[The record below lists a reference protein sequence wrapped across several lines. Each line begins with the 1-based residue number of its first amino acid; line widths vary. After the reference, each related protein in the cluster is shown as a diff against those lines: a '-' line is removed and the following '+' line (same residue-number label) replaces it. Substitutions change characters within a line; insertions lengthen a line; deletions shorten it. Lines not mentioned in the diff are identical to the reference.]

1 MLSSAMWLE
10 INFFQKNGFD
20 NTQINNIVSKSPDV
34 LFYKVD
40 KTLQPKL
47 VILQEIGLSSK
58 DLYKFL
64 MENYGFSGKV
74 CDENIVKI
82 IKKNSWLFRYNFTKT
97 MTSNVLL
104 LQRGGLSDEKI
115 RKFILQNP
123 MRITR
128 NRGWIEDVIHRVEK
142 DLGIPR
148 DSVFGIS
155 FCF

>member
-1 MLSSAMWLE
+1 MPSSAMWLE

-34 LFYKVD
+34 LFCKVD

-64 MENYGFSGKV
+64 MENYGF
-74 CDENIVKI
+74 
-82 IKKNSWLFRYNFTKT
+82 FRK
-97 MTSNVLL
+97 
-104 LQRGGLSDEKI
+104 DEKI

-123 MRITR
+123 MRIRR

-148 DSVFGIS
+148 DSEYLASRSVLILTRSLEKSDSKDIGS
-155 FCF
+155 

>member
-74 CDENIVKI
+74 
-82 IKKNSWLFRYNFTKT
+82 W
-97 MTSNVLL
+97 LL
-104 LQRGGLSDEKI
+104 LLDLYLTILEIYWVVMKI
-115 RKFILQNP
+115 LLRL
-123 MRITR
+123 
-128 NRGWIEDVIHRVEK
+128 
-142 DLGIPR
+142 
-148 DSVFGIS
+148 
-155 FCF
+155 

>member
-64 MENYGFSGKV
+64 MENYGFSGK
-74 CDENIVKI
+74 
-82 IKKNSWLFRYNFTKT
+82 T

-142 DLGIPR
+142 YLGIPR
-148 DSVFGIS
+148 DSGENL
-155 FCF
+155 